1 MKTLEYRGSPETT
14 TGRFYYRD
22 SCLLQTLVLLVCLLL
37 PALPHAAEPTFD
49 LHLRSD
55 YGRAEVWINTLTG
68 EFRWQDAGANL
79 SITGTGTLA
88 FPNLGPIVFFFS
100 GQIKGYDWVSI
111 SLKIYGRSAS
121 GFLAAFPEGELV
133 RKVTSNFY
141 DADSSDDGPPEKAVK
156 KVKTTPKR
164 TASKPEIG
172 PITPKQPEIPVRPE

>member
-1 MKTLEYRGSPETT
+1 MKTREC
-14 TGRFYYRD
+14 RD
-22 SCLLQTLVLLVCLLL
+22 STVTRTQRFLHSQSRLLPTAVLVACLLL
-37 PALPHAAEPTFD
+37 PALPHAAKPLFD

-55 YGRAEVWINTLTG
+55 YGRAEIWINTLSG
-68 EFRWQDAGANL
+68 KFLWQDADADL

-121 GFLAAFPEGELV
+121 GFLAAFPEGERV

-141 DADSSDDGPPEKAVK
+141 DANTSDDGPPEKAA

-164 TASKPEIG
+164 TKNKPAIG
-172 PITPKQPEIPVRPE
+172 PITPKRPEVPARPE